1 MKNQSKKP
9 LPKWAKITIIVV
21 CSVVLGVG
29 LFTGLLHLSLY
40 IMSFENDV
48 HRDDMAIESIT
59 SIEQYNKE
67 NGTAFKH
74 FDNSKNSTAYFY
86 NDKLV
91 FIEEDCVIDG
101 VEVSMVVTVH
111 ESTFGIDYI
120 DIFDKEY
127 TPSIKDAPM
136 ERYNDNAYVQI
147 LDGKTYVQIDENDC
161 TYNLIIETI
170 IDDIWQNI
178 VDQLI
183 GG

>member
-1 MKNQSKKP
+1 MKNQARKP

-21 CSVVLGVG
+21 CSIVLGVG

-101 VEVSMVVTVH
+101 VEVSMAVTVH

-127 TPSIKDAPM
+127 TPSIKDASM
-136 ERYNDNAYVQI
+136 ERYNDNTHI
-147 LDGKTYVQIDENDC
+147 LIYKGKTYVQIDENEC
-161 TYNLIIETI
+161 TYNLIINSTE
-170 IDDIWQNI
+170 DAIWQNI
-178 VDQLI
+178 VDQII